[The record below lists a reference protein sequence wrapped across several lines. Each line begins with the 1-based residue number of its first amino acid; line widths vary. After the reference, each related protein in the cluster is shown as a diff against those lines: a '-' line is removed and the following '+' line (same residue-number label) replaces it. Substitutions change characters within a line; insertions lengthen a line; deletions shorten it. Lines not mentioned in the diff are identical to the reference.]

1 MQKTNERIFKQHS
14 ALVDVIQW
22 LDSNGHSDKP
32 IREIVNQVLNG
43 LKTLQPTTIDE
54 IKKLGYKIETRG
66 EKL

>member
-1 MQKTNERIFKQHS
+1 MNKEIQLEMRNVFGVDRIYPVCEKSQIF
-14 ALVDVIQW
+14 ARIT
-22 LDSNGHSDKP
+22 
-32 IREIVNQVLNG
+32 G